1 MRICE
6 LRQKEV
12 INTCTCRSLGCP
24 IDIEFDCRTSCLSA
38 LVLPGPGRF
47 CCLFGRDE
55 FIIPWECI
63 CQIGEDIILVKIDEE
78 KLSEMDQTFT
88 TLMGD
93 DVEPRREF
101 IEANAKFVKNL
112 DI

>member
-24 IDIEFDCRTSCLSA
+24 IAIEFDCRTSCLSA
-38 LVLPGPGRF
+38 LVLHGPGRF

-78 KLSEMDQTFT
+78 KCLCE
-88 TLMGD
+88 
-93 DVEPRREF
+93 
-101 IEANAKFVKNL
+101 N
-112 DI
+112 

>member
-55 FIIPWECI
+55 YHHPL
-63 CQIGEDIILVKIDEE
+63 GMHLPD
-78 KLSEMDQTFT
+78 
-88 TLMGD
+88 
-93 DVEPRREF
+93 RRRYHPGK
-101 IEANAKFVKNL
+101 NRRRKVFV
-112 DI
+112 

>member
-38 LVLPGPGRF
+38 LVLPGR
-47 CCLFGRDE
+47 
-55 FIIPWECI
+55 
-63 CQIGEDIILVKIDEE
+63 QIL
-78 KLSEMDQTFT
+78 LSLWQ
-88 TLMGD
+88 
-93 DVEPRREF
+93 R
-101 IEANAKFVKNL
+101 
-112 DI
+112 

>member
-55 FIIPWECI
+55 FIIPWECSI
-63 CQIGEDIILVKIDEE
+63 NIL
-78 KLSEMDQTFT
+78 LSENHSIICKFQQTVRNDKEDSNDGT
-88 TLMGD
+88 
-93 DVEPRREF
+93 
-101 IEANAKFVKNL
+101 
-112 DI
+112 

>member
-38 LVLPGPGRF
+38 LVLPGPADSAVSLAEMNSSSPGNASARS
-47 CCLFGRDE
+47 E
-55 FIIPWECI
+55 
-63 CQIGEDIILVKIDEE
+63 KI
-78 KLSEMDQTFT
+78 SSW
-88 TLMGD
+88 
-93 DVEPRREF
+93 
-101 IEANAKFVKNL
+101 
-112 DI
+112 